1 MKLVTPI
8 VSLLSL
14 LTSTVLADS
23 ETFGLIDRNQNNI
36 LYGATV
42 GTSNGYV
49 TFFNGDNTLVAQIT
63 DAGKLKFNN
72 TLYAVHQT
80 DGTFQTGSESA
91 GSTGF
96 SIANEYL
103 AYQGNTLFYGISLN
117 SSSVLSTVNGRN
129 GSTVVLTP
137 ISTNDEPLVNYTP
150 GSNSTTTNTTTLET
164 SNSTSTNTTTAS
176 SRGASSS
183 ASSSST
189 KLSSSGSNHTSKNAA
204 NVLVPP
210 MLSYILDLIN

>member
-1 MKLVTPI
+1 MRLVPSI
-8 VSLLSL
+8 VSLLTL
-14 LTSTVLADS
+14 LTSTTLADS
-23 ETFGLIDRNQNNI
+23 QTFGLADLNQNSV
-36 LYGATV
+36 LHGTTV

-49 TFFNGDNTLVAQIT
+49 TFFQGENTLVAQIT
-63 DAGKLKFNN
+63 DDGKLRFNN

-80 DGTFQTGSESA
+80 DGTFQTGSESS

-96 SIANEYL
+96 SIANQYL

-117 SSSVLSTVNGRN
+117 SSSVLSTINGRN

-137 ISTNDEPLVNYTP
+137 VSTTDEPLVNYTP
-150 GSNSTTTNTTTLET
+150 GSNSTSTNTTTPET
-164 SNSTSTNTTTAS
+164 SNSTSTNFTS
-176 SRGASSS
+176 SRASSS
-183 ASSSST
+183 TSSSST

-204 NVLVPP
+204 NILVPP